1 LSQKRKAKEVS
12 IDDVQR
18 SFRLFYDPA
27 RSVKFVNQYEQRFI
41 GDQGTVSFTAATN
54 GDAME
59 LS

>member
-1 LSQKRKAKEVS
+1 
-12 IDDVQR
+12 VQR

-41 GDQGTVSFTAATN
+41 GDQGNVSLNAGAN